1 MNEDNNKLSGEW
13 NNEFTW
19 SNSSSAGFKDIN
31 NEVLEIFRVNSE
43 DVFNI
48 SLDNIINITI
58 DKKLNLLIL
67 KIKEKDCPKNSN
79 S

>member
-48 SLDNIINITI
+48 SLDNI
-58 DKKLNLLIL
+58 KIL
-67 KIKEKDCPKNSN
+67 Q
-79 S
+79 